1 MTVSGRDGARPSNV
15 AAGFSLRKKTVE
27 VMAMHCRQAHEWIN
41 LWIDNQLTADQ
52 QAQVQQHLEACPQCR
67 QLAERWLRA
76 REALRN
82 YPSIKPSADFDAR
95 VWQAIAQRQQPVWT
109 PSPVLRIAT
118 SAAMGM
124 LIAVS
129 LLAVMWWHTPR
140 PQAPSPVL
148 WLGGREAK
156 EWAQLLLGTEGGDR
170 KWQDG
175 SSSRSLLPFC
185 LWWRS

>member
-1 MTVSGRDGARPSNV
+1 MR
-15 AAGFSLRKKTVE
+15 
-27 VMAMHCRQAHEWIN
+27 CRQAHEWIN
-41 LWIDNQLTADQ
+41 LRLDNLLTVDQ
-52 QAQVQQHLEACPQCR
+52 QAQLQQHLDACPQCR
-67 QLAERWLRA
+67 QVAERWLRA
-76 REALRN
+76 REALRS
-82 YPSIKPSADFDAR
+82 YPSITPSADFDAR
-95 VWQAIAQRQQPVWT
+95 VWQAINQRQQPART
-109 PSPVLRIAT
+109 PSPAFRIAT

-129 LLAVMWWHTPR
+129 LLMVMWWHTPR

-156 EWAQLLLGTEGGDR
+156 EWAQRLLGTEGGGE

-175 SSSRSLLPFC
+175 SSSHSFLPFC